1 MTGLPGKSWRLASAP
16 RMMTRSPLASSCSD
30 MRRPC
35 STVEGAEPLVL
46 GPDAADGT
54 ACGVPLA
61 DLGDGAANSGLTV
74 LTSEACCWMAMASS
88 TVRRM
93 SRPAAYPP
101 ACEPVF
107 PPKKMA
113 MSVPML
119 RRCSFW
125 STLKPMPRP
134 TRRITEVMPHTMPNI
149 VRKLRSFVSQ
159 SAERVCLRISWNG
172 MVELTPEQESD
183 L

>member
-1 MTGLPGKSWRLASAP
+1 MTSLPGKSWRLASAP
-16 RMMTRSPLASSCSD
+16 RTMTRAPSISSCSVI
-30 MRRPC
+30 RRPC
-35 STVEGAEPLVL
+35 STARERNRWYWGQTPRTARLAEFHWLTSETVRRS
-46 GPDAADGT
+46 
-54 ACGVPLA
+54 
-61 DLGDGAANSGLTV
+61 SGLTV
-74 LTSEACCWMAMASS
+74 LTSEACCWIAMASS

-101 ACEPVF
+101 ACAPVF

-134 TRRITEVMPHTMPNI
+134 TRRITEVIPHTMPNI
-149 VRKLRSFVSQ
+149 VKKLRSFVSQ
-159 SAERVCLRISWNG
+159 SAESVCLRIS
-172 MVELTPEQESD
+172 
-183 L
+183 